1 MNASEMHPST
11 KGIFRFGLRSIWFVA
26 QFLKEKLSSA
36 LDQKSEFI
44 LENGKKTSTW
54 FRGGT
59 VNHL

>member
-44 LENGKKTSTW
+44 LENGMKTSM
-54 FRGGT
+54 
-59 VNHL
+59 